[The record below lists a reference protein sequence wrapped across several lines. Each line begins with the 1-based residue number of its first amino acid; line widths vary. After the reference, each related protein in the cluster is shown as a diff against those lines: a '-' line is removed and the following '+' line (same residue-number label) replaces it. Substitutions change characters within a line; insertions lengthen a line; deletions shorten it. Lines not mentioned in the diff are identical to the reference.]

1 MSKKIKFLKKPI
13 LSVAS
18 VAIVAVLAFFAI
30 TPGNNLNSL
39 NDSDYKIIDV
49 HENIDS
55 MDQADKL
62 VSVMDAVNISQTVL
76 VGSPEEL
83 LNYTGEQGFSSIEE
97 NNEEILSIANEYDE
111 RFYAFCAIDPDD
123 ADKVATAKKCIAEG
137 GTGLKLYNGHTFF
150 YEYPLDDDRLLPL
163 YRYAEEEGVP
173 MMIHVNTAYYLDQ
186 FEDVLTLYPDLQVV
200 CPHFCLS
207 SKNPAQLASLFND
220 FPNLYVDISFG
231 YQDYLKDGLTRIS
244 ENIDVFKDLF
254 NKYGDRFLF
263 GTVAVVTN
271 DEEKTEEWLEETY
284 RTYRDLL
291 EKDIYTTARV
301 TDEETGELVLL
312 NGLALS
318 ADVLEKI
325 YSGNWEGIMT
335 R

>member
-1 MSKKIKFLKKPI
+1 
-13 LSVAS
+13 
-18 VAIVAVLAFFAI
+18 
-30 TPGNNLNSL
+30 
-39 NDSDYKIIDV
+39 
-49 HENIDS
+49 
-55 MDQADKL
+55 
-62 VSVMDAVNISQTVL
+62 
-76 VGSPEEL
+76 
-83 LNYTGEQGFSSIEE
+83 
-97 NNEEILSIANEYDE
+97 
-111 RFYAFCAIDPDD
+111 
-123 ADKVATAKKCIAEG
+123 
-137 GTGLKLYNGHTFF
+137 
-150 YEYPLDDDRLLPL
+150 
-163 YRYAEEEGVP
+163 
-173 MMIHVNTAYYLDQ
+173 MIHVNTAYYLDQ